1 MLFPGGELLGNEGRD
16 IFGVSRVVAGVPVR
30 WVVGA
35 VTTSCRQAAV
45 CMHAA
50 FATNQGRPLQMIT
63 TVVFINPPD
72 PPQAFLKKKQAA
84 QMSRVNV
91 SSCVELLLAFA
102 CQAVLLVSY

>member
-35 VTTSCRQAAV
+35 VTTWCRQAAV